1 MPMSRGPKAG
11 RDEKGCL
18 RPRMVRRAALRK
30 SQGRTRLARKGAQ
43 YSIQDAVLRTMG
55 VILHSLTVSRS
66 HVPGLFWAL

>member
-1 MPMSRGPKAG
+1 
-11 RDEKGCL
+11 
-18 RPRMVRRAALRK
+18 MVRRAALRK